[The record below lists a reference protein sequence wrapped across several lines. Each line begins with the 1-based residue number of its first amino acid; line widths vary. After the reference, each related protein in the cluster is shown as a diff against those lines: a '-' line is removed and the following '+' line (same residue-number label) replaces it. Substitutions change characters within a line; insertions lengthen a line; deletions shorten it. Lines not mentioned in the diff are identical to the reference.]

1 MEKIPFEDG
10 TKIKDAVVEINEQE
24 YTVTAAQ
31 YTGNTPLT
39 AANLN
44 QMQDNI
50 EESAVVVSST
60 QPTTSERVWIRKGK
74 NLFNGIYNTNYG
86 YSQVNGTIMEVSNV
100 FSSSNMIK
108 IPEGATQMSC
118 SKNRN
123 RNLY

>member
-24 YTVTAAQ
+24 YTVTEAQ

-44 QMQDNI
+44 LMQDNI
-50 EESAVVVSST
+50 EGTLIKVS
-60 QPTTSERVWIRKGK
+60 TTEPNPKSDFWFKKGK
-74 NLFNGIYNTNYG
+74 NLFNGIYNSECGYNQSTGSMISITN
-86 YSQVNGTIMEVSNV
+86 I
-100 FSSSNMIK
+100 FSSMTAIK
-108 IPEGATQMSC
+108 IPDNATKLAC

-123 RNLY
+123 CYFG

>member
-1 MEKIPFEDG
+1 MIPQ
-10 TKIKDAVVEINEQE
+10 EQE
-24 YTVTAAQ
+24 N
-31 YTGNTPLT
+31 G
-39 AANLN
+39 
-44 QMQDNI
+44 I
-50 EESAVVVSST
+50 IISATEPV
-60 QPTTSERVWIRKGK
+60 RNRRKIWIRKGK